1 MLWLAHLIYRVRTI
15 AAICGVPVRVSWNER
30 DKYNL
35 ALFLQ
40 TQSGQRFIH
49 LIRNASVDQT
59 QKCCWANG
67 APERARGWQEAF
79 NLICFSA
86 AYDPLKLVE
95 YDSQVS
101 LTDPKRD
108 ASEIQEDQTESFSSE
123 EYGYNG
129 DSIGSR

>member
-1 MLWLAHLIYRVRTI
+1 M
-15 AAICGVPVRVSWNER
+15 CGVPVRVSWNER

-49 LIRNASVDQT
+49 LIRNASVDRT
-59 QKCCWANG
+59 QKSVWAKGSPDN
-67 APERARGWQEAF
+67 ARGWQEAF

-95 YDSQVS
+95 HDSQVS

-108 ASEIQEDQTESFSSE
+108 ASETQDEQTDESSSE
-123 EYGYNG
+123 EYGFNG
-129 DSIGSR
+129 SSIGSR